1 MHLYKNNSRIKFV
14 KQKKYDGWRN
24 TQNSLLAWL
33 QLFNFIS
40 VSASLDRGI
49 DSESI
54 YSNSIWDLI
63 IFLLNNS
70 FIILINYIIQLQ
82 IVVLVFVRMTIQLFI
97 QEKIVFY
104 GIAENLLTNFLNF
117 FLLRFCLF
125 MLYNP
130 FTILSLFGNFP

>member
-49 DSESI
+49 DSVSI

-117 FLLRFCLF
+117 FLFRFCFF

-130 FTILSLFGNFP
+130 FTILSLFGNVP

>member
-24 TQNSLLAWL
+24 TRNSLLAWL

-54 YSNSIWDLI
+54 YSYLIWDLI

-117 FLLRFCLF
+117 FLFRFCLF
-125 MLYNP
+125 MLYYP

>member
-49 DSESI
+49 DSVSI
-54 YSNSIWDLI
+54 YSYLIWDLI

-117 FLLRFCLF
+117 FLFRFCLF

>member
-33 QLFNFIS
+33 QLFNFIL

-82 IVVLVFVRMTIQLFI
+82 IIVLVFVRMTIQLFI

-117 FLLRFCLF
+117 FLLRFCFF

>member
-1 MHLYKNNSRIKFV
+1 M
-14 KQKKYDGWRN
+14 
-24 TQNSLLAWL
+24 
-33 QLFNFIS
+33 
-40 VSASLDRGI
+40 
-49 DSESI
+49 SI
-54 YSNSIWDLI
+54 YSNSILDLI

-117 FLLRFCLF
+117 FLLRFCFF

>member
-24 TQNSLLAWL
+24 NQNSLLAWL
-33 QLFNFIS
+33 QLFNFTL

-49 DSESI
+49 DSVSI

-117 FLLRFCLF
+117 FLFRFCLF
-125 MLYNP
+125 MLYYP